1 LEGELLSRDHK
12 PRVLL
17 VVAHFDDTRNPNGR
31 PNFVPQGLGHAFLA
45 GAFHRQNVAVRLYS
59 EFHSG
64 PLKDEHIF
72 SWPDMLVLTG
82 VTSAFDRMRQL
93 AAYARIKSP
102 GCIIVAGGPAV
113 RNLPISSAQAFDYA
127 CHGDIEELAAI
138 AREVIGTGAVADS
151 MLPRFGLL
159 TWKSPVNYVET
170 SRYCNFRC
178 TFCAL
183 TAEKRDYKIYDLSYV
198 KNQIRSYPE
207 KRPVLFIDNNFYG
220 NNRSFFSQKLDLLTD
235 LVKEGALPGWIALVT
250 GDFFADPQNVI
261 RARQA
266 GCIGLFSGVESFNAD
281 QIKAYN
287 KRQNLLPQ
295 IEVIKACFEAGIIF
309 QYGLIFDPT
318 TQHVQQMRD
327 ELDFVMRCDAIPL
340 PAFTSLTIPLLGT
353 PLFHDRVKSGHFL
366 PLTKLRD
373 MDGFTLLTTPLDE
386 MDRVLPFVKSLV
398 ELDGRFGEF
407 ARRGFGFL
415 RRYWRSLSA
424 QQIAFTVANSFPKL
438 INKRRTVAAADDD
451 KLTYITTTQP
461 LGPLYSP
468 LFAVPERYRNHFSA
482 TMITDG
488 AGDLEFEIAENLSA
502 KIPAPGWRNTA
513 QQPISAF

>member
-1 LEGELLSRDHK
+1 MEGEVLSRYRK

-17 VVAHFDDTRNPNGR
+17 VVAHFDDTRNPDGR
-31 PNFVPQGLGHAFLA
+31 PNFIPQGLGHAFLA
-45 GAFHRQNVAVRLYS
+45 GAFHHQNVLVRLYS

-64 PLKDEHIF
+64 PLKDEQAF
-72 SWPDMLVLTG
+72 AWPDMLVLTG
-82 VTSAFDRMRQL
+82 VTSSFDRMRQL

-113 RNLPISSAQAFDYA
+113 RNLPVSSAAAFDYA
-127 CHGDIEELAAI
+127 CHGDIEELAEI
-138 AREVIGTGAVADS
+138 AREVLGADSVADT
-151 MLPRFGLL
+151 MRPRFDLL
-159 TWKSPVNYVET
+159 TWKSLVNYVET

-183 TAEKRDYKIYDLSYV
+183 TAEHRDYKTYDLGYIED
-198 KNQIRSYPE
+198 QIRSYPG
-207 KRPVLFIDNNFYG
+207 KKPVLFIDNNFYG
-220 NNRSFFSQKLDLLTD
+220 NNRSHFLQKLDLLRS
-235 LVKEGALPGWIALVT
+235 LVREGVLPGWIALVT
-250 GDFFADPQNVI
+250 GDFFADPQNVD
-261 RARQA
+261 RAREA

-281 QIKAYN
+281 QIKSYN

-295 IEVIKACFEAGIIF
+295 IKVIKACYEAGVVF

-327 ELDFVMRCDAIPL
+327 ELEFVIRCDAIPL

-353 PLFHDRVKSGHFL
+353 PLFQDRVKSHSFL

-373 MDGFTLLTTPLDE
+373 MDGFTLLTKPLDN
-386 MDRVLPFVKSLV
+386 MDLVLPFVKSLV
-398 ELDGRFGEF
+398 ELDGSFSEF

-424 QQIAFTVANSFPKL
+424 QQIAFTVANSFPRL
-438 INKRRTVAAADDD
+438 INKRRTVASTDDD
-451 KLTYITTTQP
+451 NLTYITTTQP

-468 LFAVPERYRNHFSA
+468 MFSVPDRYRHSFSA
-482 TMITDG
+482 TMITDDSG
-488 AGDLEFEIAENLSA
+488 QLEPEIVENLSA
-502 KIPAPGWRNTA
+502 KVPAPMGRTA
-513 QQPISAF
+513 AAQPISAS